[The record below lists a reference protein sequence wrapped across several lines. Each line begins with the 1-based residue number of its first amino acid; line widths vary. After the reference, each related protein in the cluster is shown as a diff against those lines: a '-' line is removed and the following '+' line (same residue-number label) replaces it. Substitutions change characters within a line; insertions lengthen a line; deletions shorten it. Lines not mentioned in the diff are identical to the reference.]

1 MKGRSALPRAAY
13 LVGLLVMA
21 GAIAGWIWGG
31 RLLARFEYFAVR
43 RVEVVGSRWLAPD
56 SVLRLAAIG
65 SDRSVWDDFS
75 DVERRLLGHPMI
87 ESVQVHRSG
96 LHALRIVVREVEP
109 VALAGAPELRAVL
122 GDGTVLPIDP
132 AGTSLDLPLLTMDV
146 ALTPDAKQLRV
157 GPALFA
163 LEMFGKLQ
171 EVDPGL
177 AAVVSD
183 FQLLDGQGLMM
194 NLVVSQPARQLA
206 LPAEIDESLARRV
219 RATLADLRG
228 RGIAAALVEARY
240 AGQIVVRRGQL

>member
-13 LVGLLVMA
+13 VVGLLVIA
-21 GAIAGWIWGG
+21 GGIAGWIWGG

-75 DVERRLLGHPMI
+75 DVEQRLLRHPVI
-87 ESVQVHRSG
+87 EQVRVHRSG
-96 LHALRIVVREVEP
+96 LHALRIVVREFEP
-109 VALAGAPELRAVL
+109 VALAGTPELRAVL
-122 GDGTVLPIDP
+122 GDGTLLPIDP

-146 ALTPDAKQLRV
+146 ALASDSTRLRV
-157 GPALFA
+157 GPALHA
-163 LEMFGKLQ
+163 LEIFRKLQ

-183 FQLLDGQGLMM
+183 FHLVDGQGLMM
-194 NLVVSQPARQLA
+194 NLLMSQPASRLA
-206 LPAEIDESLARRV
+206 VPAMIDEPLARRV

-228 RGIAAALVEARY
+228 RDIAADLVEARY
-240 AGQIVVRRGQL
+240 AGQIVVRRGQP